1 MFGDVTSNPLHRS
14 CRKYVE
20 VVAFQT
26 TVVMQ
31 SLKMAFFEIRASQLG
46 ICVRAIFE
54 LKFAHTNTH
63 NLTSRAPHHLANCI
77 LGCVPLAQTLPSLRI
92 FATDLQPRPQGVS
105 SSTRLTVNMLEIK

>member
-54 LKFAHTNTH
+54 LKFAHTKYTQSNIARPAPPCKLYPGVRSTCANVAKFAH
-63 NLTSRAPHHLANCI
+63 VCHRSPTSI
-77 LGCVPLAQTLPSLRI
+77 LIELDFNRGEA
-92 FATDLQPRPQGVS
+92 
-105 SSTRLTVNMLEIK
+105 